1 MAAQP
6 LPSTAVGR
14 DVAVVIGSFL
24 VLGVLSGVLW
34 WWVVPPAQF
43 TKLPRGGSMSE
54 VELGKQFAADGFYVV
69 IAAVVGVLA
78 GLVLA
83 WWRSR
88 DLLLT
93 SVLLVVGS
101 ALAAALMAVTGHLL
115 GPGPIRAALAA
126 AKVGAKVPERL
137 DVDTVAV
144 YLSWPVAVLL
154 GASLVLFG
162 RTVHSDA

>member
-24 VLGVLSGVLW
+24 VLGVLTGVLW

-54 VELGKQFAADGFYVV
+54 VELSKQFAADGFYVV

-115 GPGPIRAALAA
+115 GPGPTRAALAA

-162 RTVHSDA
+162 RTVDSDA

>member
-1 MAAQP
+1 MTAQP
-6 LPSTAVGR
+6 PASTAVGR
-14 DVAVVIGSFL
+14 DVAVVIGTFV

-34 WWVVPPAQF
+34 WWVVPPAEF

-54 VELGKQFAADGFYVV
+54 VDLGKQFAADGFYVV

-78 GLVLA
+78 GLALA

-93 SVLLVVGS
+93 SALLVVGS
-101 ALAAALMAVTGHLL
+101 ALAAVLMAVTGHLL
-115 GPGPIRAALAA
+115 GPGPTRAALAA
-126 AKVGAKVPERL
+126 ATVGAKVPERL

-162 RTVHSDA
+162 RTLDSDA